1 MGKPEYHF
9 YLDLL
14 QDSGEINMFGAPSVL
29 QDVFNLSRKE
39 AIEVTTKWMES
50 KRKKATKE

>member
-1 MGKPEYHF
+1 MGNPEYHF

-29 QDVFNLSRKE
+29 QDVFNISKKE
-39 AIEVTTKWMES
+39 AIEVTTEWMES
-50 KRKKATKE
+50 KRKKDNR